1 MKNIEKYVEYTAELI
16 NLELPPEYLPA
27 VVENLERIAV
37 IAQLV
42 IDFPLPPEIEP
53 APKFDPEKLGI
64 NMVTKTGRNG
74 QDAHSTKL

>member
-16 NLELPPEYLPA
+16 NLPLQPEHLPG
-27 VVENLERIAV
+27 VVKNLEKIAA

-53 APKFDPEKLGI
+53 APKFDPEKLE
-64 NMVTKTGRNG
+64 N
-74 QDAHSTKL
+74 